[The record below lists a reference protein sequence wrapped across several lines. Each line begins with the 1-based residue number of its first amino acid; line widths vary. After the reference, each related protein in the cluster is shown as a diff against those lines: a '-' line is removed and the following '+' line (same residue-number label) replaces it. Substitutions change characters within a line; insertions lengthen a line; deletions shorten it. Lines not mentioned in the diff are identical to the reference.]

1 MATISDVAKRAG
13 VCKATVSRVINKTGP
28 VSDRTRKAVMTA
40 IKELEYNPS
49 VIAQGMRSRI
59 TKTIA
64 VVMPDYG
71 NPFLPYIYKKI
82 ETSLKKYDY
91 MALICQ
97 TSGYFDEEVEYINR
111 LLRRQIDGII
121 LFTHNDDKAQAGY
134 FNKLAKKLPLLLF
147 DEGNDKLYVSQ
158 ISTNGYKGIKE
169 AMQYLIDRGHRRI
182 GCLVTIKG
190 TAKRRLQGYMDSL
203 TENGLEFD
211 PELVYYS
218 SFQVEESVLAA
229 KYYASLKNRPTAV
242 VAFAD
247 YLAIGIIKYFK
258 DIGVNVPADMEVI
271 GFDGIDLGKIIT
283 PELTTIAQPIDVLAS
298 EMVNILM
305 EKINNTEKINEV
317 KKIVIDG
324 ELVIRGSTK
333 QAAI

>member
-13 VCKATVSRVINKTGP
+13 VCKATISRVINKTGQ
-28 VSDRTRKAVMTA
+28 VSDTTRKVVMAA

-97 TSGYFDEEVEYINR
+97 TSGDFEEEVEYINR

-121 LFTHNDDKAQAGY
+121 LFTHNDDKEQAVY
-134 FNKLAKKLPLLLF
+134 FNNLAKKLPLVLF

-169 AMQYLIDRGHRRI
+169 AMQHLIDRGHKRI
-182 GCLVTIKG
+182 GCLVTAKG
-190 TAKRRLQGYMDSL
+190 TAKRRLQGYIDVLM
-203 TENGLEFD
+203 ENGIEFD
-211 PELVYYS
+211 PKLVYYS
-218 SFQVEESVLAA
+218 SFQVQESILAA
-229 KYYASLKNRPTAV
+229 KYYAYLENRPTAV

-247 YLAIGIIKYFK
+247 YLAIGIMKYFG
-258 DIGVNVPADMEVI
+258 DIGINVPNDMEVI
-271 GFDGIDLGKIIT
+271 GFDGIDLTKIIT
-283 PELTTIAQPIDVLAS
+283 PELTTIAQPIEVLAS
-298 EMVNILM
+298 EMISILM
-305 EKINNTEKINEV
+305 EKINNTEKIGEV

-324 ELVIRGSTK
+324 ELIIRNSTK
-333 QAAI
+333 QTAI